1 MTTTE
6 APTQTQQAPEVT
18 QQQAAPPPVEQS
30 KEAPV
35 KKQATLEHF
44 SEEQINKRVQDNIDR
59 FERLLSGKPPKE
71 EAPEKKEDEKPAEEK
86 AETPEEK
93 PEKPVKK
100 AKKEPVEEPEEEQ
113 DEPKPR
119 PRKRTAPADDG
130 DKLEKVVEKLADKI
144 TKRQEPAKESAT
156 LSKADVEKRRV
167 FEQMAKD
174 NPDDYAGLPE
184 KFEKFVAQESKYKS
198 KWEKENPGERYNPDD
213 EAHAEFYDKYG
224 IEYDNDAYVDARVE
238 LKSSEKLESFTKKQQ
253 EQQERA
259 RREQEAT
266 RQAERMTADIPKL
279 LAKEVTGQEVDLDA
293 LESED
298 PVAAQFISKALEGAN
313 TLVSELAALSAD
325 PSKLDVKGNQLHA
338 LLIDRLEYYE
348 SQLSEL
354 PFSKTVIKEGG
365 RTKEFATLDDFQQ
378 MNPAD
383 KKHYWTVYTHPE
395 QTKKYIVKDFG
406 ALAKSDIERQEQLF
420 KQRFEKQ
427 KGATSQS
434 QTKQETT
441 KPQAKRESPDISGGD
456 RRVPPIDTGDEKQD
470 DKASL
475 MDKWFNAA

>member
-35 KKQATLEHF
+35 KRQATLEHF
-44 SEEQINKRVQDNIDR
+44 SEEQINQRVQENLDR
-59 FERLLSGKPPKE
+59 WLKGEKPPKE
-71 EAPEKKEDEKPAEEK
+71 EAPEKKEEEKPAEEK

-93 PEKPVKK
+93 PVKK
-100 AKKEPVEEPEEEQ
+100 AKKEPAEEPEEEQ

-130 DKLEKVVEKLADKI
+130 DKLEKAVEKLAEKI
-144 TKRQEPAKESAT
+144 TKRQEPAKESTT

-174 NPDDYAGLPE
+174 NPDEYAGLPE
-184 KFEKFVAQESKYKS
+184 KFEKFVSQESKYKS

-213 EAHAEFYDKYG
+213 EAHSEFYDKYG

-238 LKSSEKLESFTKKQQ
+238 LKSSEKLDTFAKKQQ

-259 RREQEAT
+259 RREQEIAQ
-266 RQAERMTADIPKL
+266 RAERMTADIPKL
-279 LAKEVTGQEVDLDA
+279 LAKEVTGQDVDLDA

-298 PVAAQFISKALEGAN
+298 PVAAQFISMALRGAN
-313 TLVSELAALSAD
+313 TLVSELTILAANPL
-325 PSKLDVKGNQLHA
+325 KLDVKGNETHA
-338 LLIDRLEYYE
+338 ILMDRLAYYE
-348 SQLSEL
+348 NQLGEL
-354 PFSKTVIKEGG
+354 PFSKTLIKEGG
-365 RTKEFATLDDFQQ
+365 RQKEFATLNDFNRMSESDQ
-378 MNPAD
+378 A
-383 KKHYWTVYTHPE
+383 HYWTVYTHPE

-406 ALAKSDIERQEQLF
+406 ALAKSDIEKQEQLF

-427 KGATSQS
+427 KGASSQS
-434 QTKQETT
+434 QTKQETA

-456 RRVPPIDTGDEKQD
+456 RRVPPIDTGDEKKD